1 MRRLVVPLTL
11 LALAAPFAATASVR
25 APGDGTLSV
34 RDLDGQ
40 ITVRVWSRGGV
51 IGRCD
56 YCNLFLD
63 ERVNAVE
70 EIDPVV
76 TGTRGVD
83 LDEDGAKERFVGSD
97 LHWKVSGAPFRMVLK
112 RGTDVDLSVVG
123 KGNVTI
129 QGTNGTI
136 VLNGQDRILTVG
148 ASIAF
153 KLHPAPVTGP

>member
-1 MRRLVVPLTL
+1 MRR
-11 LALAAPFAATASVR
+11 ATATGTETTRSVR
-25 APGDGTLSV
+25 IARPGTTTS
-34 RDLDGQ
+34 
-40 ITVRVWSRGGV
+40 
-51 IGRCD
+51 
-56 YCNLFLD
+56 
-63 ERVNAVE
+63 
-70 EIDPVV
+70 
-76 TGTRGVD
+76 
-83 LDEDGAKERFVGSD
+83 
-97 LHWKVSGAPFRMVLK
+97 APFRMVLK